1 MAPRPPL
8 GKINVIFAT
17 PSHDADSLLGIMS
30 VSLTPELE
38 EQVQEFKRVRHGASP
53 ILGFSE
59 EDTIG
64 TFHPMMMPWL

>member
-1 MAPRPPL
+1 M
-8 GKINVIFAT
+8 IFAT
-17 PSHDADSLLGIMS
+17 PSHDVDSLLGIMS
-30 VSLTPELE
+30 ISLILELE

-59 EDTIG
+59 EDAIG

>member
-1 MAPRPPL
+1 MAPQPPL

-53 ILGFSE
+53 ILGFLD